1 MMLKVDSPDT
11 VGTPNVTTS
20 VDGYHKDIQNGI
32 IPAAFLQI
40 LKWNEGKCTEL
51 DQSQIFSD
59 TIHSIKVWKRV
70 KNLN

>member
-40 LKWNEGKCTEL
+40 LKWNEDKC
-51 DQSQIFSD
+51 
-59 TIHSIKVWKRV
+59 IKHRV
-70 KNLN
+70 GSVPDYLWYYTFN